1 MSEKQFRVKLDE
13 LDELRKAVA
22 LRERMHTHWMGH
34 DGELALIEPVIV
46 RRRWRPNKQTH
57 SEIVMGRE
65 ERDAFLEWLMFDASR
80 KRVQIA
86 ALESELF
93 TEGAQQHG

>member
-22 LRERMHTHWMGH
+22 VREWMHTHWLGH
-34 DGELALIEPVIV
+34 DGELVAIEPVIV
-46 RRRWRPNKQTH
+46 RRRWRSNKQTH

-65 ERDAFLEWLMFDASR
+65 ERDAFLYWLMFDASQ
-80 KRVQIA
+80 KRAQIT
-86 ALESELF
+86 ALEAELF
-93 TEGAQQHG
+93 NEGAQQHG